1 MKTLEQ
7 IQEENRKFIIMAN
20 NPTAKTYEE
29 ALEMELLDQI
39 PCLVKIKYNRDEN
52 EYDRLIFYTLQN
64 EDGQELVEM
73 GGGRIPR
80 KRVSRVVGGLLTLNR
95 VLNAF
100 KSMEIGYL
108 NGSLFQIDTNI
119 DSRYED
125 EKKIICEWDLTKETL
140 EGQSEETQRKFNE
153 SINEI

>member
-1 MKTLEQ
+1 MKTLKQ

-20 NPTAKTYEE
+20 NPSAKTYEE

-39 PCLVKIKYNRDEN
+39 PCLVKIKYNRNEN

-95 VLNAF
+95 VLIALKHYVDYELLDMSLTLEHSGKVYGGIDGTIEFF
-100 KSMEIGYL
+100 K
-108 NGSLFQIDTNI
+108 
-119 DSRYED
+119 
-125 EKKIICEWDLTKETL
+125 WDLTKETL
-140 EGQSEETQRKFNE
+140 EEQSEETQRK
-153 SINEI
+153 INELIK

>member
-1 MKTLEQ
+1 MKIKTLQQ

-20 NPTAKTYEE
+20 NRSAETYEE

-95 VLNAF
+95 VLIALGEDFCFYKENKTTLSIA
-100 KSMEIGYL
+100 KINQDPDS
-108 NGSLFQIDTNI
+108 QI
-119 DSRYED
+119 
-125 EKKIICEWDLTKETL
+125 KWDLTKETL
-140 EGQSEETQRKFNE
+140 EEQSEKVQREFNKL
-153 SINEI
+153 IIDEI